1 MAVFAAI
8 RGQHLCVPD
17 LSLLQERGGNFRG
30 KRDNFWE
37 SRADP
42 WPCRVGRALPAREE
56 HVPAPRSKPRGATNA
71 ENQSRWLNGVGHSS
85 PRAGGSRPPG
95 YGYNTLVPLPSHPAL
110 TTRAKHPSGIYG
122 WMVDQTQAGPFQVS
136 RANSQWIH
144 FSMKYFCGNHV
155 LGNHKSS
162 FLKAAWSLY
171 PLSN

>member
-1 MAVFAAI
+1 MCLTSHCC
-8 RGQHLCVPD
+8 R
-17 LSLLQERGGNFRG
+17 RGGKTSEGR
-30 KRDNFWE
+30 E
-37 SRADP
+37 TIS
-42 WPCRVGRALPAREE
+42 GRAEQTRGPAGWAGLFQ
-56 HVPAPRSKPRGATNA
+56 HVRNTCLHPGANPGGATNA

>member
-30 KRDNFWE
+30 KRDYFWE

-71 ENQSRWLNGVGHSS
+71 ENQ
-85 PRAGGSRPPG
+85 
-95 YGYNTLVPLPSHPAL
+95 
-110 TTRAKHPSGIYG
+110 TRKPEQ
-122 WMVDQTQAGPFQVS
+122 MVKWG
-136 RANSQWIH
+136 
-144 FSMKYFCGNHV
+144 
-155 LGNHKSS
+155 
-162 FLKAAWSLY
+162 WSLITQGRWF
-171 PLSN
+171 